1 MTPPPA
7 LLHFAL
13 QQTHE
18 EIFEPDSVSE
28 APLVRFSAYAA
39 HHRIFGWVR
48 LRADRL
54 TDLLNTHDELLLSD
68 VEIEDLD
75 DGTRRRSEHEPG
87 GDPGPRLPCTP
98 PDRAVTTPSATGRGR
113 TPS

>member
-1 MTPPPA
+1 MTLPPGP
-7 LLHFAL
+7 LHFAL
-13 QQTHE
+13 QRTFE

-28 APLVRFSAYAA
+28 IPLVRFSAYAA

-54 TDLLNTHDELLLSD
+54 TDLLNAHDELLLKD

-75 DGTRRRSEHEPG
+75 DGTRFWPN
-87 GDPGPRLPCTP
+87 PN
-98 PDRAVTTPSATGRGR
+98 V
-113 TPS
+113 